1 MKDRKNIKLWE
12 RNNLHYSQM
21 SLPYLISFL
30 LIIKNCFF
38 RSLVLMF
45 DELVRHDKVLSD
57 SCEEQFLKFV
67 MSTHQMVKKKEDMAN
82 ENIRLNS
89 ELIKSHQEI
98 RVLEEK
104 LKG

>member
-1 MKDRKNIKLWE
+1 MKDRNNIKLWE
-12 RNNLHYSQM
+12 RNNLQSNVSSIQ
-21 SLPYLISFL
+21 L
-30 LIIKNCFF
+30 LIDNLKLFCF

-45 DELVRHDKVLSD
+45 DELVRHDKVLSE